1 MCLILRGTVADLLSL
16 DLVHAQRL
24 NSDGWGVHTCRSVYY
39 SFGRTDD
46 SIVNFLET
54 RRPETV
60 ATIHFRWATHGDV
73 NIMNAHPFHLGEQTY
88 LMHNGVLHGAHFQHK
103 KKSDTMR
110 LAEILTDAGPIAR
123 AYILDELTETDYYSN
138 KFCILKGKTWQMFG
152 DWHHDKSSD
161 TWHSNRSL
169 LGYAVSHIPAAKS
182 GTTTWVWDSVAKTLV
197 PKPRAAAS
205 ITHGRMYNQDFD
217 DEIDGLTEREI
228 TRMIEDYQLTAEGE
242 AMKLADEMRYIN
254 VDETDTD
261 VIVDVE
267 ADVTDPF
274 YVGQDA

>member
-1 MCLILRGTVADLLSL
+1 MCLIVRGQVADLLAL
-16 DLVHAQRL
+16 DLEQAQRS

-39 SFGRTDD
+39 SFGRIDD

-88 LMHNGVLHGAHFQHK
+88 LMHNGVLHGEHFQHK

-123 AYILDELTETDYYSN
+123 AYILDDLAETAYYSN
-138 KFCILKGKTWQMFG
+138 KFCLLKGKTWQMFG
-152 DWHHDKSSD
+152 DWHHDKATD

-169 LGYAVSHIPAAKS
+169 LGWGVSHIPTAKS
-182 GTTTWVWDSVAKTLV
+182 GGQTFVWDPMSKKLV
-197 PKPRAAAS
+197 PRTPAAS

-217 DEIDGLTEREI
+217 DEIDGLTEREVN
-228 TRMIEDYQLTAEGE
+228 RMIEDYQLTKEVEEMEDA
-242 AMKLADEMRYIN
+242 EMRYIN
-254 VDETDTD
+254 VNDDETDTD
-261 VIVDVE
+261 VIVDVP
-267 ADVTDPF
+267 ADVNDPF